1 MSQNKLLTGLLV
13 GAAVGVIVSLFDRNT
28 RNDVMNKSKKA
39 TSNAKYYAQN
49 RDELV
54 STAKQQAEKVQ
65 NLYSRISEDAAYVG
79 EKVNELKDLTPHVK
93 EMALETKEAF
103 VDTKEALVESKEDV
117 KAALKED
124 NPSPTT
130 SLGEGSGSS
139 QSGSASGSS
148 TGSGSSGNSGSG
160 SNTGSTGSSA
170 SGSTGGFNS
179 STGSSKNV

>member
-54 STAKQQAEKVQ
+54 SSAKQQAEKVQ

-79 EKVNELKDLTPHVK
+79 GKVNELKELTPHVK
-93 EMALETKEAF
+93 DMALETKEAF
-103 VDTKEALVESKEDV
+103 MDTKDALIDSKDDV

-130 SLGEGSGSS
+130 SLGDDDSSS
-139 QSGSASGSS
+139 QSGSSKSS
-148 TGSGSSGNSGSG
+148 NSS
-160 SNTGSTGSSA
+160 
-170 SGSTGGFNS
+170 S
-179 STGSSKNV
+179 STGSSNNSSNTGSSSTSGSNSSSKGTSNKA

>member
-1 MSQNKLLTGLLV
+1 MLKGLLV

-39 TSNAKYYAQN
+39 SSNAKYYAQH

-54 STAKQQAEKVQ
+54 SSAKQQAEKVQ

-103 VDTKEALVESKEDV
+103 VDTKEALIESKEDV

-124 NPSPTT
+124 NPSPT
-130 SLGEGSGSS
+130 SHLGEGNGSSS
-139 QSGSASGSS
+139 QSGLQGSSGSGSS
-148 TGSGSSGNSGSG
+148 TGA
-160 SNTGSTGSSA
+160 TGSTT
-170 SGSTGGFNS
+170 SGSAGGFNS
-179 STGSSKNV
+179 STGTSKKA